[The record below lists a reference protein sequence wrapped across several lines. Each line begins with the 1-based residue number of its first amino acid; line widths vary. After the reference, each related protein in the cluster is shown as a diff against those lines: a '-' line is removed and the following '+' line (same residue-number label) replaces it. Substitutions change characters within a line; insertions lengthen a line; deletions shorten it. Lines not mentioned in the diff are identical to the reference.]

1 MKLLVVKEDCL
12 TTYMILIIDVS
23 IKSERCP
30 LISELKM
37 LDSEKHCKNSDR
49 KEALMFICDKECA
62 LKNL

>member
-1 MKLLVVKEDCL
+1 VKLLVVKEDCL